1 MINLISLAI
10 ILGQL
15 TTTPLKTPMR
25 TQRPIPP
32 PPPPPISSIKK
43 EPESTDL

>member
-15 TTTPLKTPMR
+15 TTPLKTPMR

>member
-1 MINLISLAI
+1 LPAS
-10 ILGQL
+10 
-15 TTTPLKTPMR
+15 KTPTR

-32 PPPPPISSIKK
+32 PPPPPVLSTKK

>member
-1 MINLISLAI
+1 MLFYFDPKL

-15 TTTPLKTPMR
+15 PASKTPTR

-32 PPPPPISSIKK
+32 PPPPPVLSTKK